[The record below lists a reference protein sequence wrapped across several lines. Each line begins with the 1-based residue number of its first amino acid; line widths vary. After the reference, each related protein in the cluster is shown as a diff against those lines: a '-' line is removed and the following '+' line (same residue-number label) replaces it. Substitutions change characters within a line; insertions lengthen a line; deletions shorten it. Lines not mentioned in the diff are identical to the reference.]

1 MSKGVQLKDNTGEKV
16 YPRPYYAVGDLYL
29 TTNTT
34 NPNLLFGGVWQL
46 FGPGRCL
53 VCVDTSQTEFNTV
66 KKTGGA
72 KTHTLTVDQM
82 PAHDHPADDSAAG
95 GHSHQVYVN
104 GDTNFP
110 LISYPGWSG
119 GNSGQ
124 GFSVQGS
131 YNGFRTYTGT
141 DGVHDHNIYVYN
153 RGGGQAHNNLQPF
166 ITCYVWLRT
175 A

>member
-53 VCVDTSQTEFNTV
+53 VCVNSSDSVLNASN
-66 KKTGGA
+66 KTGGSINP
-72 KTHTLTVDQM
+72 LTNHNHSIAGNYMRDTGVSG
-82 PAHDHPADDSAAG
+82 AWGSAIVQTSGYTAQPSG
-95 GHSHQVYVN
+95 VSINNN
-104 GDTNFP
+104 GDNTN
-110 LISYPGWSG
+110 
-119 GNSGQ
+119 
-124 GFSVQGS
+124 
-131 YNGFRTYTGT
+131 
-141 DGVHDHNIYVYN
+141 
-153 RGGGQAHNNLQPF
+153 HNNWQPF

>member
-66 KKTGGA
+66 KKTGGD
-72 KTHTLTVDQM
+72 KTVTLNINQI
-82 PAHDHPADDSAAG
+82 PAHSHSAWLNNGG
-95 GHSHQVYVN
+95 GHQHSMWF
-104 GDTNFP
+104 GAA
-110 LISYPGWSG
+110 SSSSGSG
-119 GNSGQ
+119 GQCGVATSRWGQ
-124 GFSVQGS
+124 DNAGMS
-131 YNGFRTYTGT
+131 TG
-141 DGVHDHNIYVYN
+141 DHDH
-153 RGGGQAHNNLQPF
+153 GGISVANNGGSQAHNNLQPF